1 MMGCTPSKSV
11 SDPHLS
17 DRDRQAQTTVQEI
30 EKNSGGKYQESDNLS
45 TDDDTSQKLSQNDFN
60 SDSNKDS
67 KNNRFR
73 SDSDTEK
80 FNSINNRMKTQPP
93 SSGVLV
99 TSPNTK
105 TGTHRQ
111 ISQSQT
117 EFFKMLDEK
126 IERGAEATVKEDD
139 VT

>member
-99 TSPNTK
+99 TSP
-105 TGTHRQ
+105 Q